1 MNLLNKE
8 LIGIA
13 VLIVVL
19 YTIRQYLPKKQY
31 TLQRYLPKKEGF
43 MAADQ
48 IGIVAGGVLFFVAV
62 VIGVAYLTYKVK
74 A

>member
-13 VLIVVL
+13 VAIVVL
-19 YTIRQYLPKKQY
+19 YAIQQCIPKK
-31 TLQRYLPKKEGF
+31 KKEGF
-43 MAADQ
+43 MAASEA
-48 IGIVAGGVLFFVAV
+48 GVVAGAILLFVAV
-62 VIGVAYLTYKVK
+62 VIGVGYISYHIK